1 MARRSPSRRRHR
13 SLDVFEWNKPVRA
26 LSMLQE
32 ANMPKFL
39 RKKADIN
46 ITPLIDVLLVLLV
59 IFMVITPLTPQ
70 GLETSVPQPA
80 PLGPKQQLREE
91 TLVLSLSRD
100 GDIRLNK
107 EDLDSTS
114 VSSRLSDVFRT
125 RADRT
130 LFVQAD
136 DEVLYNDVAQLI
148 DVAKGAGAT
157 RIGLM
162 TEKIKG
168 NL

>member
-1 MARRSPSRRRHR
+1 
-13 SLDVFEWNKPVRA
+13 
-26 LSMLQE
+26 
-32 ANMPKFL
+32 MPKFL

-80 PLGPKQQLREE
+80 PVGFKAPSNE

-100 GDIRLNK
+100 GGIRLNK
-107 EDLDSTS
+107 EDLDATS
-114 VSSRLSDVFRT
+114 VFARLSEVFRT

-136 DEVLYNDVAQLI
+136 DEVLYSEVAQLI
-148 DVAKGAGAT
+148 DGAKGAGAS

-162 TEKIKG
+162 TEKIRSE
-168 NL
+168 

>member
-1 MARRSPSRRRHR
+1 
-13 SLDVFEWNKPVRA
+13 
-26 LSMLQE
+26 MLQE

-39 RKKADIN
+39 PKKADIN

-59 IFMVITPLTPQ
+59 IFMVMTPLTPQ

-80 PLGPKQQLREE
+80 HLGVKEPSNE

-114 VSSRLSDVFRT
+114 VFSRLSEVFRT

>member
-1 MARRSPSRRRHR
+1 
-13 SLDVFEWNKPVRA
+13 
-26 LSMLQE
+26 MLQE

-59 IFMVITPLTPQ
+59 IFMVVTPLTPQ
-70 GLETSVPQPA
+70 GFETSVPQPPA
-80 PLGPKQQLREE
+80 LRMKEPSHE
-91 TLVLSLSRD
+91 TLVLSLASD
-100 GDIRLNK
+100 GGIRLNK
-107 EDLDSTS
+107 EDLDATS
-114 VSSRLSDVFRT
+114 VFSRLSEVFRT

-136 DEVLYNDVAQLI
+136 DEVLYSEVAQLI
-148 DVAKGAGAT
+148 DGAKGAGAS

-162 TEKIKG
+162 TERVAAP
-168 NL
+168 

>member
-1 MARRSPSRRRHR
+1 
-13 SLDVFEWNKPVRA
+13 
-26 LSMLQE
+26 MLQE
-32 ANMPKFL
+32 ANMPKIL
-39 RKKADIN
+39 PKKADIN

-70 GLETSVPQPA
+70 GLETSVPQP
-80 PLGPKQQLREE
+80 PHVGSREPSSE

-100 GDIRLNK
+100 GNIRLNK

-114 VSSRLSDVFRT
+114 VSSRLNEVFRT

-136 DEVLYNDVAQLI
+136 DEVLYNEVAQLI
-148 DVAKGAGAT
+148 DLAKGAGAT

-162 TEKIKG
+162 TEKVRG
-168 NL
+168 